1 MKFGLPQRYGEVKAI
16 GAVVY
21 NRLAREIGNA
31 IHAMGVAFTEIPTLH
46 RDAII
51 RFVLYRQAQ
60 MARARRE

>member
-1 MKFGLPQRYGEVKAI
+1 MGV
-16 GAVVY
+16 VVY
-21 NRLAREIGNA
+21 SRLAREIGSA
-31 IHAMGVAFTEIPTLH
+31 VHATGVAFTEIPASH